1 MLGVPD
7 NIINEKPTTAWI
19 QVNHELNGESLHS
32 FKLVNM
38 KYNPNQNYQG
48 QQVMVI
54 NGNFKGYLG
63 RITSTNAD
71 DTVLIEISA
80 TMQKVQLKLSELS
93 FA

>member
-32 FKLVNM
+32 FQLVNM

-48 QQVMVI
+48 
-54 NGNFKGYLG
+54 
-63 RITSTNAD
+63 
-71 DTVLIEISA
+71 
-80 TMQKVQLKLSELS
+80 
-93 FA
+93 